1 MISKSRLIISI
12 FIAAN
17 AAVTA
22 AQAENVY
29 KCGSTYSQSPCSGGK
44 LISVDDSRDPRQ
56 KLQKDAATQRD
67 AELAKEM
74 EKTRLANEKAWRAT
88 ETKRTPGVKAHPP
101 KPAAS
106 KEAMMVI
113 KPKRLK
119 QKYDKPN
126 TFTAL
131 VPGSG
136 HKSTKKH
143 SVKNTDLDKQP

>member
-1 MISKSRLIISI
+1 MISKRQLVISI

-17 AAVTA
+17 AVMTGV
-22 AQAENVY
+22 QAENIY
-29 KCGSTYSQSPCSGGK
+29 KCGNTYSQSPCSGGK
-44 LISVDDSRDPRQ
+44 LMSVDDSRDPQQ
-56 KLQKDAATQRD
+56 KLQQDAATQRD

-74 EKTRLANEKAWRAT
+74 EKTRLANEKALRAA
-88 ETKRTPGVKAHPP
+88 ETKRTPGEKARPP
-101 KPAAS
+101 KSAAS
-106 KEAMMVI
+106 KEAIMVI
-113 KPKRLK
+113 QPKRLK

>member
-1 MISKSRLIISI
+1 MISKRQLIISI
-12 FIAAN
+12 FIAAT
-17 AAVTA
+17 AVMTG

-29 KCGSTYSQSPCSGGK
+29 KCGNTYSQSRCSNGK
-44 LISVDDSRDPRQ
+44 LLSVDDSRDPQQ
-56 KLQKDAATQRD
+56 KLQQDAATQRD

-74 EKTRLANEKAWRAT
+74 EETRLANEKALRAAA
-88 ETKRTPGVKAHPP
+88 TKRTPGVKAHPP

-113 KPKRLK
+113 QPKRLK

-143 SVKNTDLDKQP
+143 SVKNTDLDQQP